1 MLGTS
6 ECGCGEEMLF
16 FHRDELVVRCAYR
29 GLALSVPDHDR
40 LLNACAP
47 GERRRLQRLLG
58 RLGADN
64 AGWLLQWR
72 KNAGDV
78 LQPDEVVATLIRGG
92 VIVELAYAQGGTL
105 AERLVGE
112 DQPVAAGKR
121 LALLERRAKTPP
133 PTVALIRQYVAR
145 QREDAKMIATLEAQL
160 AALQTRLVAGQS
172 GATDAKFKRLKH
184 EFSRR
189 YHPDSGL
196 PGDDERLRRE
206 RVFQEFWPIVEE
218 IERS

>member
-6 ECGCGEEMLF
+6 ECGCGMF
-16 FHRDELVVRCAYR
+16 FHRGELIVRCAYR

-58 RLGADN
+58 RPN
-64 AGWLLQWR
+64 ANGPGWLIQWH
-72 KNAGDV
+72 KNPGDL
-78 LQPDEVVATLIRGG
+78 LQPNDVVATLSRDG
-92 VIVELAYAQGGTL
+92 VVVELAYAQGGTL
-105 AERLVGE
+105 AERLAGQDQGVG
-112 DQPVAAGKR
+112 AGKR
-121 LALLERRAKTPP
+121 LARLERRAKEPPP

-145 QREDAKMIATLEAQL
+145 QREDAKTIATLEAQL
-160 AALQTRLVAGQS
+160 AMLQAHLTTGPGMAP
-172 GATDAKFKRLKH
+172 DAKFKRLKH

-189 YHPDSGL
+189 YHPDTRL
-196 PGDDERLRRE
+196 PGDEERLRRE